1 MSKKQTTTKTAK
13 TATSKPKYYIALDSD
28 GDLICQGTLD
38 EIKDEIKETIDY
50 IAEDNT
56 EENIREFIDGIIVY
70 EATNGQKIK
79 YIPSKVE
86 L

>member
-1 MSKKQTTTKTAK
+1 MSKKQTTPKTAK
-13 TATSKPKYYIALDSD
+13 AATSKPKYYIVMDSD
-28 GDLICQGTLD
+28 GDLVCQGTLD

-79 YIPSKVE
+79 YTPSKVE